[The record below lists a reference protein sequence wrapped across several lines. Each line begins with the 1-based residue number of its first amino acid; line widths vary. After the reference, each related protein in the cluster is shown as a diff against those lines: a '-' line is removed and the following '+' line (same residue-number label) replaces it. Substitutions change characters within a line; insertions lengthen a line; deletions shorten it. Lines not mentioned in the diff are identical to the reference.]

1 MGSKIVLN
9 LCPECRICYHVSNYA
24 SEHQQSV
31 SPRAGKTSVVTTNGT
46 SPCNFCQHPS
56 YLLILSHTKCQ
67 YVAIQGLKMFQK
79 SSSSTLA
86 VSFLV
91 GSLVAANARAHW
103 MDVNRFRMSLCV
115 HGAKHYLAPLK
126 NIQHNCSSSSLK
138 FVSTIMYHRMYILL

>member
-56 YLLILSHTKCQ
+56 YLLILSHTQCQ
-67 YVAIQGLKMFQK
+67 YL

-126 NIQHNCSSSSLK
+126 NIQHDCSSSSLK